1 MLRYALRITT
11 LADLAVPYEKNLTLR
26 EQPQS

>member
-11 LADLAVPYEKNLTLR
+11 LADLADAYEKNLTLR